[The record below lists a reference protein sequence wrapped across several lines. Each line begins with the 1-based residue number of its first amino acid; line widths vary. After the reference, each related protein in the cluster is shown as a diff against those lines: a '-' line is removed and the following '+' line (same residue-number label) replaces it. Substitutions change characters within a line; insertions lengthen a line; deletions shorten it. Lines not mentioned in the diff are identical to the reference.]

1 MKLLIVDDSKFSQ
14 ISTANLFKKVDENIE
29 IIFASNGKEGFQKYK
44 ENNPDYSIID
54 LLMPIV
60 NGKELTKLIKEYN
73 ADAKLFILSADIQK
87 SVAEEMLSYGVEK
100 FINKPLNEE
109 KVKSIFD
116 IIKGDNN
123 GKR

>member
-29 IIFASNGKEGFQKYK
+29 IIFANNGKEGFEKYK

-60 NGKELTKLIKEYN
+60 NGKELTKLIKEY
-73 ADAKLFILSADIQK
+73 DEDSKLFILSADIQK
-87 SVAEEMLSYGVEK
+87 SVIDEMLSYGVEK

-116 IIKGDNN
+116 IIKGDSD